1 MQKKIKKSNGEQ
13 GTFSDEELTTDTF
26 LALCYKAKL
35 TSWDLED
42 MTIGDCFDYIA
53 EFAEM
58 ENPDKEK
65 VRKAN
70 QKDFDSF

>member
-1 MQKKIKKSNGEQ
+1 MG
-13 GTFSDEELTTDTF
+13 DEELTTDTF
-26 LALCYKAKL
+26 LALCYKSKL
-35 TSWDLED
+35 THWDLEV

>member
-1 MQKKIKKSNGEQ
+1 
-13 GTFSDEELTTDTF
+13 
-26 LALCYKAKL
+26 
-35 TSWDLED
+35 

-65 VRKAN
+65 VRKAT
-70 QKDFDSF
+70 QKDYDAF

>member
-1 MQKKIKKSNGEQ
+1 
-13 GTFSDEELTTDTF
+13 
-26 LALCYKAKL
+26 
-35 TSWDLED
+35 

-65 VRKAN
+65 TRKAN
-70 QKDFDSF
+70 QKRLRFILRKG

>member
-1 MQKKIKKSNGEQ
+1 
-13 GTFSDEELTTDTF
+13 
-26 LALCYKAKL
+26 
-35 TSWDLED
+35 
-42 MTIGDCFDYIA
+42 MTIGDCFDYIG

-65 VRKAN
+65 TRKAN

>member
-1 MQKKIKKSNGEQ
+1 
-13 GTFSDEELTTDTF
+13 LF

-35 TSWDLED
+35 TRWDLED

-70 QKDFDSF
+70 QKDYDAF

>member
-1 MQKKIKKSNGEQ
+1 
-13 GTFSDEELTTDTF
+13 
-26 LALCYKAKL
+26 
-35 TSWDLED
+35 

-70 QKDFDSF
+70 QKTLIHSKKGVKEWLEEKSKGLRLKLVGIRSRYKTL

>member
-1 MQKKIKKSNGEQ
+1 
-13 GTFSDEELTTDTF
+13 
-26 LALCYKAKL
+26 
-35 TSWDLED
+35 

-70 QKDFDSF
+70 QKRLRFILRKG

>member
-1 MQKKIKKSNGEQ
+1 
-13 GTFSDEELTTDTF
+13 
-26 LALCYKAKL
+26 
-35 TSWDLED
+35 

-58 ENPDKEK
+58 ENPDKDKDK